1 MSPKV
6 ALAGASGNLGPAVLE
21 QLLDAGFDVT
31 VLTREN
37 KNSKFDS
44 RAKVTQVDYNS
55 LESLTSALTGQDVV
69 VNTLGAGTI
78 PREVHLRLVDAA
90 VAAKVQRFI
99 PSEFGSDTTNPK
111 AAKLP
116 VYGDKVAVQQ
126 HLKAA
131 SEKSGDTFTYTLLI
145 NGPFMDWG
153 LKTGFLLNLAG
164 PEAELYDGGDRKI
177 SATTLAGVG
186 KGIAGVVR
194 NLDATKNRTVYVRE
208 AEITQNQLL
217 ELSQKQ
223 LATKVITTDQLEKNA
238 FAELQK
244 PSPNLD
250 VFALNLIK
258 RTIFGD
264 GYGSQFP
271 AENLSNDL
279 LGLGSLN
286 EAEVKDIVL
295 QHSQ

>member
-6 ALAGASGNLGPAVLE
+6 TLAGASGNLGPAVLE
-21 QLLDAGFDVT
+21 QLLNAGFEVN
-31 VLTREN
+31 VLTRE
-37 KNSKFDS
+37 KKDSKFDS

-55 LESLTSALTGQDVV
+55 LESLTSALAGQDVV
-69 VNTLGAGTI
+69 VNTLGVGTI

-99 PSEFGSDTTNPK
+99 PSEFGSDTTNPQ

-126 HLKAA
+126 HLKEA
-131 SEKSGDTFTYTLLI
+131 SEKSGGTFTYTFFI
-145 NGPFMDWG
+145 NGPFLDWG

-177 SATTLAGVG
+177 SATTLAGVS

-194 NLDATKNRTVYVRE
+194 NLDATKNRTVYIRE

-217 ELSQKQ
+217 KLSKKQ
-223 LATKVITTDQLEKNA
+223 LATKVVSTDQLEKDA

-244 PSPNLD
+244 PSPNLG
-250 VFALNLIK
+250 VFAFNLIK

-271 AENLSNDL
+271 AENVFNDL
-279 LGLGSLN
+279 LGVGSLS
-286 EAEVKDIVL
+286 EAKLEDIVVR
-295 QHSQ
+295 HS